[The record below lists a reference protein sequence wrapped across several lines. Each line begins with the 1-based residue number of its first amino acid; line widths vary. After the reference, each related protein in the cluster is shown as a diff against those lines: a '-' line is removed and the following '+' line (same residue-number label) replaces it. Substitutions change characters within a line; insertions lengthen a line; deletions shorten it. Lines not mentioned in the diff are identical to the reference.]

1 MRWLTNPK
9 NVEPIMKQHPNTT
22 NETPMPMVVAPVSLR
37 CGSSMDSIIPLPQRA
52 VKISINGRS
61 RDGEVIIV
69 PNLKR

>member
-1 MRWLTNPK
+1 MT
-9 NVEPIMKQHPNTT
+9 KQHPNTT

-69 PNLKR
+69 PSLKK